1 MNDMTNKEKRENV
14 LGIHDGDALEK
25 FHAWNEQQA
34 EATAAEM
41 GIKLTDDYWKVIKF
55 LRVHYENN
63 GQMHHARE
71 LTEALNERFEEEGGS
86 RWLYQL
92 FPNGPVN
99 QGTRI
104 AGVPAPDD
112 ATDPHFG
119 SVQ

>member
-1 MNDMTNKEKRENV
+1 MNDMTNKEKRETV
-14 LGIHDGDALEK
+14 LGLHDDEALQN
-25 FHAWNEQQA
+25 FRAWDEQQA
-34 EATAAEM
+34 KSTAGEL
-41 GIKLTDDYWKVIKF
+41 GINLTDDHWKVIEF

-63 GQMHHARE
+63 GQLHHARE
-71 LTEALNERFEEEGGS
+71 LTEALNERFEDEGGS

-104 AGVPAPDD
+104 AGVPAPADV
-112 ATDPHFG
+112 TDPHFG

>member
-1 MNDMTNKEKRENV
+1 MNDMTNREKQEMV
-14 LGIHDGDALEK
+14 LGIHDDEALEK
-25 FHAWNEQQA
+25 FRAWNKSEAEQ
-34 EATAAEM
+34 TAKEL
-41 GIKLTDDYWKVIKF
+41 GIELTPEHWKVIEF

-63 GQMHHARE
+63 GQLHHARE
-71 LTEALNERFEEEGGS
+71 LTEALNERFEDEGGS

-99 QGTRI
+99 QGTRV

-112 ATDPHFG
+112 VTDPHFG